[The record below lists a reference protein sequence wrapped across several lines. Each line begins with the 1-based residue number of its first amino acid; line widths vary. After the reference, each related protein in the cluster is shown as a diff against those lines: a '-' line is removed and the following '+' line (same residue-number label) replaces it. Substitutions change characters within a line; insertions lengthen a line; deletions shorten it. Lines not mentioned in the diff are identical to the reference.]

1 MGAPIFVPE
10 ELRPRLHELAEELR
24 EKLAAEVPAEV
35 VVKEESQIHVAIAGA
50 FSSVLMVK
58 EAASLLSIDLPVSIP
73 SGTEYLT
80 EFGTTIGHLIA
91 LPRAW
96 HGEDQGITRLLV
108 LPHEWQHVKQHR
120 DGVNAGWWPKVTTHS
135 VLYLAGVVAK
145 TEAGAE
151 YVGKVEADAYA
162 VTEFVRWWFTGATR
176 PAADVA
182 ASLRHH
188 YNLVTGGSTVA
199 EALLL
204 SHLRE
209 VERGEAPNVWAAR
222 ITEELLV
229 KRAADLRGTLR
240 G

>member
-1 MGAPIFVPE
+1 MSAPELVPA
-10 ELRPRLHELAEELR
+10 ELRPRLAELAQELR
-24 EKLAAEVPAEV
+24 EKLAAEQPADV
-35 VVKEESQIHVAIAGA
+35 VVKEESLIHSSIAGA
-50 FSSVLMVK
+50 FSTVMKVK

-73 SGTEYLT
+73 SGPEYLSG
-80 EFGTTIGHLIA
+80 FATTIGSSIA
-91 LPRAW
+91 MPREW
-96 HGEDQGITRLLV
+96 HGPEHGYTRLLV

-120 DGVNAGWWPKVTTHS
+120 DGVDAGWWPKVTTHS

-151 YVGKVEADAYA
+151 YVGKVEADGYA
-162 VTEFVRWWFTGATR
+162 VTEFVRWWFTGSTR

-222 ITEELLV
+222 IAEELLT
-229 KRAADLRGTLR
+229 KRAADLRGSLR